1 MKKTILLTAAVIP
14 ALALGALT
22 LPKAQACDKH
32 CNMMPK
38 KTTAKKIVAKKTI
51 AKKPV
56 VQASAKKI
64 KPKKVVVKKVETK
77 KAEVPKV
84 LDFKMKSLT
93 EQDVDLSKYQ
103 GKVVMM
109 VNVASKCGLT
119 PQYQGL
125 QELHKKYSGAGL
137 AILGFPANDF
147 GQQEPGTAEEI
158 GEFCQKNYGVEFDM
172 FSKIAVT
179 GTDKAPLYKY
189 LTSAETNPKH
199 AGEISWNFEK
209 FLIGRDGKIV
219 ARFAPAVTPTSE
231 EVTKTIEAELA
242 KK

>member
-109 VNVASKCGLT
+109 VNVASQCGFT
-119 PQYQGL
+119 PQYKGL
-125 QELHKKYSGAGL
+125 QELHAKYSGQGL
-137 AILGFPANDF
+137 SILGFPSNDF
-147 GQQEPGTAEEI
+147 GGQEPGSGEEI
-158 GEFCQKNYGVEFDM
+158 ADFCQKNYGVEFDM
-172 FSKIAVT
+172 FSKVVVK
-179 GTDKAPLYKY
+179 GEDKTPLYKY
-189 LTSAETNPKH
+189 LTSAETNPEH
-199 AGEISWNFEK
+199 AGEIGWNFEK
-209 FLIGRDGKIV
+209 FLIGRDGKVV
-219 ARFAPAVTPTSE
+219 ARFKSNVPPNADEITKAI
-231 EVTKTIEAELA
+231 EVELA